1 MNSPCVHMVIAAIS
15 CLSASIHFRAG
26 VQVKMMRKMVV
37 AAMLATGLSGITAG
51 VAVTPAAAQ
60 TAQEVVWVQIEA
72 HPSLATA
79 TARARDYA
87 GSVADVNGFAL
98 GGGWYGIALGPY
110 APEDADQVLRVYRAD
125 GLIPRDSYI
134 AASSDYR
141 QQFWPLGANVLNQ
154 GVVDAPDVV
163 TSEAE
168 APTDTT
174 ESGGETATQTT
185 TTAQE
190 AVPVPAPEPA
200 DETPTEA
207 RRSEQLL
214 TRDERMDLQMML
226 KWAGFYDA
234 AIDGAFGRGTR
245 NSMAA
250 WQEANNFDV
259 TGILTTRQRS
269 ALKKQYNAVL
279 EGLGLERVLDAS
291 AGIEMMLPTA
301 VVGFD
306 RYEPPFAHYDA
317 TGDIPAKVLLI
328 SQRGDQDTLF
338 GLYDIM
344 QTLEIVPLEGPRE
357 RRKNDFVLIGENGTM
372 VSETRATLQDGKIK
386 GFTLIWPAG
395 DEERRRRLIGEME
408 KSFVRLEAALDPAAG
423 DASAQAI
430 DLVSGLDVRKPR
442 IARSGFYVDSAGLV
456 MTTSE
461 AVQSCTRLTIDDEY
475 EADVVADDANTG
487 IAVLRPKET
496 LAPLSVAQFS
506 PTAPRLQ
513 SEVAVA
519 GYSYDGVLSAP
530 SMTFG
535 VLADVRG
542 LQGETGLYRLAMTTL
557 PGDAGGPVF
566 DATGS
571 VMGML
576 LPKPQGARALPDEVV
591 FAADSNVIR
600 QVLAN
605 AGVSTKAA
613 AETGTSAPED
623 ITEVAVGMTVLISCW
638 D

>member
-1 MNSPCVHMVIAAIS
+1 MVIAAIS
-15 CLSASIHFRAG
+15 CLSASNNFRAG
-26 VQVKMMRKMVV
+26 VLVKMMRKMVV
-37 AAMLATGLSGITAG
+37 AAMLATGLSGVTAG

-60 TAQEVVWVQIEA
+60 SAQEVVWVQIEA

-79 TARARDYA
+79 TSRARAYA
-87 GSVADVNGFAL
+87 GTIEDVNGFAL

-134 AASSDYR
+134 SASSDYR
-141 QQFWPLGANVLNQ
+141 QQFWPVGANVLNR
-154 GVVDAPDVV
+154 GVVDAPDAVADDSA
-163 TSEAE
+163 TQTAAAE
-168 APTDTT
+168 ATA
-174 ESGGETATQTT
+174 ETATTGEVVAEVAPLPT
-185 TTAQE
+185 
-190 AVPVPAPEPA
+190 PEPA
-200 DETPTEA
+200 DETPADA

-214 TRDERMDLQMML
+214 TRDERMDLQTML
-226 KWAGFYDA
+226 KWAGFYNA

-250 WQEANNFDV
+250 WQEANAFDV
-259 TGILTTRQRS
+259 TGILTTLQRS

-279 EGLGLERVLDAS
+279 EGLGLERVVDAD
-291 AGIEMMLPTA
+291 AGIEMMLPTN
-301 VVGFD
+301 VVSFE

-328 SQRGDQDTLF
+328 SQRGDQDTLY

-395 DEERRRRLIGEME
+395 DEERRRRLIGEMD
-408 KSFVRLEAALDPAAG
+408 KSFVRLDAALDPAAG
-423 DASAQAI
+423 NADAQAI

-475 EADVVADDANTG
+475 EADVIADDAANG

-506 PTAPRLQ
+506 ATAPRLQ

-535 VLADVRG
+535 MLADVRG

-571 VMGML
+571 VTGML
-576 LPKPQGARALPDEVV
+576 LPKPDGARALPDEVV
-591 FAADSNVIR
+591 FAADANVIR

-613 AETGTSAPED
+613 AETGASAPED
-623 ITEVAVGMTVLISCW
+623 ITEVAVGMTVLVSCW

>member
-1 MNSPCVHMVIAAIS
+1 
-15 CLSASIHFRAG
+15 
-26 VQVKMMRKMVV
+26 MMRKMVV
-37 AAMLATGLSGITAG
+37 AAMLATGMSGLTAG
-51 VAVTPAAAQ
+51 VVATPAAAQ
-60 TAQEVVWVQIEA
+60 SAQEVVWVQIEA

-79 TARARDYA
+79 TDRARDYA
-87 GSVADVNGFAL
+87 GGIEDVNGFAL

-110 APEDADQVLRVYRAD
+110 AREDAEQVLRVYRAD

-134 AASSDYR
+134 AETSDYR
-141 QQFWPLGANVLNQ
+141 QQFWPLGANVLNR
-154 GVVDAPDVV
+154 GVIDAPEDVASDTQTDTQV
-163 TSEAE
+163 ATTEATPEPTTETTAEPTTETTAE
-168 APTDTT
+168 AAPLP
-174 ESGGETATQTT
+174 E
-185 TTAQE
+185 
-190 AVPVPAPEPA
+190 PEPA

-214 TRDERMDLQMML
+214 TRDERMELQMML
-226 KWAGFYDA
+226 KWAGFYEA

-250 WQEANNFDV
+250 WQEANAFDV
-259 TGILTTRQRS
+259 TGILTTLQR
-269 ALKKQYNAVL
+269 ATLKKQYNAVL
-279 EGLGLERVLDAS
+279 DGLGLERVVDAQ
-291 AGIEMMLPTA
+291 AGIEMMIPTG
-301 VVGFD
+301 VVAFD

-328 SQRGDQDTLF
+328 SQRGDQDTLY

-357 RRKNDFVLIGENGTM
+357 RRDNDFVLIGENGVM

-395 DEERRRRLIGEME
+395 DEERRRRLIGEMD
-408 KSFVRLEAALDPAAG
+408 KSFIRLEAALDPAAG
-423 DASAQAI
+423 EASEQAI

-442 IARSGFYVDSAGLV
+442 IARSGFYVDNAGLV

-475 EADVVADDANTG
+475 DAEIVADDAATG
-487 IAVLRPKET
+487 IAVLRPQET
-496 LAPLSVAQFS
+496 LAPLSVAHFS
-506 PTAPRLQ
+506 AGAPRLQ

-535 VLADVRG
+535 TLADVRG
-542 LQGETGLYRLAMTTL
+542 LQGETGVYRLAMTTL

-576 LPKPQGARALPDEVV
+576 LPKPGGARALPDEVV
-591 FAADSNVIR
+591 FAADADVIR
-600 QVLAN
+600 RVLAG
-605 AGVSTKAA
+605 AGVSIKAA
-613 AETGTSAPED
+613 AETAVSEPED
-623 ITEVAVGMTVLISCW
+623 ITQTAVGMTVLVSCW

>member
-1 MNSPCVHMVIAAIS
+1 
-15 CLSASIHFRAG
+15 
-26 VQVKMMRKMVV
+26 MMRKMVV
-37 AAMLATGLSGITAG
+37 AAMLATGMSGLAAG
-51 VAVTPAAAQ
+51 VATTPAAAQ
-60 TAQEVVWVQIEA
+60 SAQEVVWVQIEA

-79 TARARDYA
+79 TARARIYA
-87 GSVADVNGFAL
+87 GSIDDVNGFAL

-110 APEDADQVLRVYRAD
+110 ARDDAEQVLRVYRAD
-125 GLIPRDSYI
+125 GLIPRDAYI
-134 AASSDYR
+134 AETSDYR

-154 GVVDAPDVV
+154 GVIDAPDVA
-163 TSEAE
+163 AE
-168 APTDTT
+168 EPAAPADTQVATT
-174 ESGGETATQTT
+174 EATP
-185 TTAQE
+185 E
-190 AVPVPAPEPA
+190 AATDAESAPLPEPEPA

-214 TRDERMDLQMML
+214 TREERMDLQVML

-250 WQEANNFDV
+250 WQEANAFDV
-259 TGILTTRQRS
+259 TGILTTLQRKT
-269 ALKKQYNAVL
+269 LKNQYNAVL
-279 EGLGLERVLDAS
+279 DGLGLERVLDARV
-291 AGIEMMLPTA
+291 GIEMMIPTG
-301 VVGFD
+301 VVAFD

-328 SQRGDQDTLF
+328 SQRGDRDTLY

-357 RRKNDFVLIGENGTM
+357 RSDKDFVLIGENGTM

-395 DEERRRRLIGEME
+395 DEERRRRLIGEMD
-408 KSFVRLEAALDPAAG
+408 KSFIRLEAALDPAAG
-423 DASAQAI
+423 DPSEQAV
-430 DLVSGLDVRKPR
+430 DLVAGLDVRKPR

-475 EADVVADDANTG
+475 DADVVADDAASG
-487 IAVLRPKET
+487 IAVLRPQEP
-496 LAPLSVAQFS
+496 LAPLSVARFS
-506 PTAPRLQ
+506 TGAPRLQ

-535 VLADVRG
+535 KLADVRG
-542 LQGETGLYRLAMTTL
+542 LQGESGVYRLAMTTL

-566 DATGS
+566 DAMGS

-576 LPKPQGARALPDEVV
+576 LPKPRGSRALPDEVV
-591 FAADSNVIR
+591 FAADTNVIR
-600 QVLAN
+600 QVLAS
-605 AGVSTKAA
+605 AGVSIKAA
-613 AETGTSAPED
+613 AETGPSEPED
-623 ITEVAVGMTVLISCW
+623 ITQTAVGMTVLVSCW

>member
-1 MNSPCVHMVIAAIS
+1 MATTEATPE
-15 CLSASIHFRAG
+15 
-26 VQVKMMRKMVV
+26 V
-37 AAMLATGLSGITAG
+37 ATEAT
-51 VAVTPAAAQ
+51 P
-60 TAQEVVWVQIEA
+60 EA
-72 HPSLATA
+72 T
-79 TARARDYA
+79 T
-87 GSVADVNGFAL
+87 
-98 GGGWYGIALGPY
+98 
-110 APEDADQVLRVYRAD
+110 
-125 GLIPRDSYI
+125 
-134 AASSDYR
+134 
-141 QQFWPLGANVLNQ
+141 
-154 GVVDAPDVV
+154 
-163 TSEAE
+163 EAE
-168 APTDTT
+168 AAPLP
-174 ESGGETATQTT
+174 E
-185 TTAQE
+185 
-190 AVPVPAPEPA
+190 PEPA

-214 TRDERMDLQMML
+214 TRDERMDLQVML

-250 WQEANNFDV
+250 WQEANAFDV
-259 TGILTTRQRS
+259 TGILTTLQRET
-269 ALKKQYNAVL
+269 LKNQYNAVL
-279 EGLGLERVLDAS
+279 DGLGLERVLDAQ
-291 AGIEMMLPTA
+291 AGIEMMIPTG
-301 VVGFD
+301 VVAFD

-328 SQRGDQDTLF
+328 SQRGDQDTLY

-357 RRKNDFVLIGENGTM
+357 RRNNDFVLIGENGTM

-395 DEERRRRLIGEME
+395 DEERRRRLIGEMD
-408 KSFVRLEAALDPAAG
+408 KSFIRLEAALDPAAG
-423 DASAQAI
+423 DASEQAV
-430 DLVSGLDVRKPR
+430 DLVAGLDVRKPR

-475 EADVVADDANTG
+475 DADVVADDAATG
-487 IAVLRPKET
+487 IAVLRPQEP
-496 LAPLSVAQFS
+496 LAPLSIARFS
-506 PTAPRLQ
+506 TGAPRLQ

-535 VLADVRG
+535 KLADVRG
-542 LQGETGLYRLAMTTL
+542 LQGETGVYRLAMTTL

-566 DATGS
+566 DAMGS

-576 LPKPQGARALPDEVV
+576 LPKPGGSRALPDEVV
-591 FAADSNVIR
+591 FAADTTVIR
-600 QVLAN
+600 QVLAS
-605 AGVSTKAA
+605 AGVSIKAA
-613 AETGTSAPED
+613 AETGPSEPED
-623 ITEVAVGMTVLISCW
+623 ITQTAVGMTVLVSCW

>member
-1 MNSPCVHMVIAAIS
+1 
-15 CLSASIHFRAG
+15 
-26 VQVKMMRKMVV
+26 MMRKMVV
-37 AAMLATGLSGITAG
+37 AAMLATGMSGLTAG
-51 VAVTPAAAQ
+51 VVATPAAAQ
-60 TAQEVVWVQIEA
+60 SAQEVVWVQIEA

-87 GSVADVNGFAL
+87 GSIDDVNGFAL

-110 APEDADQVLRVYRAD
+110 ARDDAEQVLRVYRAD
-125 GLIPRDSYI
+125 GLIPRDAYI
-134 AASSDYR
+134 AETSDYR

-154 GVVDAPDVV
+154 GVIDAPEVA
-163 TSEAE
+163 AE
-168 APTDTT
+168 EPAAPTDTQVATT
-174 ESGGETATQTT
+174 EATPEVATEATPEATT
-185 TTAQE
+185 E
-190 AVPVPAPEPA
+190 AEAAPLPEPEPA

-214 TRDERMDLQMML
+214 TRDERMDLQVML

-250 WQEANNFDV
+250 WQEANAFDV
-259 TGILTTRQRS
+259 TGILTTLQRET
-269 ALKKQYNAVL
+269 LKNQYNAVL
-279 EGLGLERVLDAS
+279 DGLGLERVLDAQ
-291 AGIEMMLPTA
+291 AGIEMMIPTG
-301 VVGFD
+301 VVAFD

-328 SQRGDQDTLF
+328 SQRGDQDTLY

-357 RRKNDFVLIGENGTM
+357 RRNNDFVLIGENGTM

-395 DEERRRRLIGEME
+395 DEERRRRLIGEMD
-408 KSFVRLEAALDPAAG
+408 KSFIRLEAALDPAAG
-423 DASAQAI
+423 DASEQAV
-430 DLVSGLDVRKPR
+430 DLVAGLDVRKPR

-475 EADVVADDANTG
+475 DADVVADDAATG
-487 IAVLRPKET
+487 IAVLRPQEP
-496 LAPLSVAQFS
+496 LAPLSIARFS
-506 PTAPRLQ
+506 TGAPRLQ

-535 VLADVRG
+535 KLADVRG
-542 LQGETGLYRLAMTTL
+542 LQGETGVYRLAMTTL

-566 DATGS
+566 DAMGS

-576 LPKPQGARALPDEVV
+576 LPKPGGSRALPDEVV
-591 FAADSNVIR
+591 FAADTTVIR
-600 QVLAN
+600 QVLAS
-605 AGVSTKAA
+605 AGVSIKAA
-613 AETGTSAPED
+613 AETSPSEPED
-623 ITEVAVGMTVLISCW
+623 ITQTAVGMTVLVSCW

>member
-1 MNSPCVHMVIAAIS
+1 
-15 CLSASIHFRAG
+15 
-26 VQVKMMRKMVV
+26 MMRKMVV
-37 AAMLATGLSGITAG
+37 AAMLATGMSGLTAG
-51 VAVTPAAAQ
+51 VATTPAAAQ
-60 TAQEVVWVQIEA
+60 SAQEVVWVQIEA

-87 GSVADVNGFAL
+87 GSIDDVNGFAL

-110 APEDADQVLRVYRAD
+110 ARDDAEQVLRVYRAD
-125 GLIPRDSYI
+125 GLIPRDAYI
-134 AASSDYR
+134 AETSDYR

-154 GVVDAPDVV
+154 GVIDAPEVAAEEPAVPTDTQVA
-163 TSEAE
+163 TTEATPEAATEATPEATTEAE
-168 APTDTT
+168 AAPLP
-174 ESGGETATQTT
+174 E
-185 TTAQE
+185 
-190 AVPVPAPEPA
+190 PEPA

-214 TRDERMDLQMML
+214 TRDERMDLQVML

-250 WQEANNFDV
+250 WQEANAFDV
-259 TGILTTRQRS
+259 TGILTTLQRET
-269 ALKKQYNAVL
+269 LKNQYNAVL
-279 EGLGLERVLDAS
+279 DGLGLERVLDAH
-291 AGIEMMLPTA
+291 AGIEMMIPTG
-301 VVGFD
+301 VVAFD

-328 SQRGDQDTLF
+328 SQRGDQDTLY

-357 RRKNDFVLIGENGTM
+357 RRNNDFVLIGENGTM

-395 DEERRRRLIGEME
+395 DEERRRRLIGEMD
-408 KSFVRLEAALDPAAG
+408 KSFIRLEAALDPAAG
-423 DASAQAI
+423 DASEQAV
-430 DLVSGLDVRKPR
+430 DLVAGLDVRKPR

-475 EADVVADDANTG
+475 DADVVADDAATG
-487 IAVLRPKET
+487 IAVLRPQEP
-496 LAPLSVAQFS
+496 LAPLSIARFS
-506 PTAPRLQ
+506 TGAPRLQ

-535 VLADVRG
+535 KLADVRG
-542 LQGETGLYRLAMTTL
+542 LQGETGVYRLAMTTL

-566 DATGS
+566 DAMGS

-576 LPKPQGARALPDEVV
+576 LPKPGGSRALPDEVV
-591 FAADSNVIR
+591 FAADTTVIR
-600 QVLAN
+600 QVLAS
-605 AGVSTKAA
+605 AGVSIKAA
-613 AETGTSAPED
+613 AETGPSEPED
-623 ITEVAVGMTVLISCW
+623 ITQTAVGMTVLVSCW

>member
-1 MNSPCVHMVIAAIS
+1 
-15 CLSASIHFRAG
+15 
-26 VQVKMMRKMVV
+26 MMRKMVV
-37 AAMLATGLSGITAG
+37 AAMLATGMSGLTAG
-51 VAVTPAAAQ
+51 VATTPAAAQ
-60 TAQEVVWVQIEA
+60 SAQEVVWVQIEA

-87 GSVADVNGFAL
+87 GSIDDVNGFAL

-110 APEDADQVLRVYRAD
+110 ARDDAEQVLRVYRAD
-125 GLIPRDSYI
+125 GLIPRDAYI
-134 AASSDYR
+134 AETSDYR

-154 GVVDAPDVV
+154 GVIDAPEVA
-163 TSEAE
+163 TEEPA
-168 APTDTT
+168 APTDTQVATT
-174 ESGGETATQTT
+174 EATPEVATEATT
-185 TTAQE
+185 E
-190 AVPVPAPEPA
+190 AEAAPLPEPEPA

-214 TRDERMDLQMML
+214 TRDERMDLQVML

-250 WQEANNFDV
+250 WQEANAFDV
-259 TGILTTRQRS
+259 TGILTTLQRET
-269 ALKKQYNAVL
+269 LKNQYNAVL
-279 EGLGLERVLDAS
+279 DGLGLERVLDAQ
-291 AGIEMMLPTA
+291 AGIEMMIPTG
-301 VVGFD
+301 VVAFD

-328 SQRGDQDTLF
+328 SQRGDQDTLY

-357 RRKNDFVLIGENGTM
+357 RRNNDFVLIGENGTM

-395 DEERRRRLIGEME
+395 DEERRRRLIGEMD
-408 KSFVRLEAALDPAAG
+408 KSFIRLEAALDPAAG
-423 DASAQAI
+423 DASEQAV
-430 DLVSGLDVRKPR
+430 DLVAGLDVRKPR

-475 EADVVADDANTG
+475 DADVVADDAATG
-487 IAVLRPKET
+487 IAVLRPQEP
-496 LAPLSVAQFS
+496 LAPLSIARFS
-506 PTAPRLQ
+506 TGAPRLQ

-535 VLADVRG
+535 KLADVRG
-542 LQGETGLYRLAMTTL
+542 LQGETGVYRLAMTTL

-566 DATGS
+566 DAMGS

-576 LPKPQGARALPDEVV
+576 LPKPGGSRALPDEVV
-591 FAADSNVIR
+591 FAADTTVIR
-600 QVLAN
+600 QVLAS
-605 AGVSTKAA
+605 AGVSIKAA
-613 AETGTSAPED
+613 AETGPSEPED
-623 ITEVAVGMTVLISCW
+623 ITQTAVGMTVLVSCW

>member
-1 MNSPCVHMVIAAIS
+1 
-15 CLSASIHFRAG
+15 
-26 VQVKMMRKMVV
+26 MRKMVV
-37 AAMLATGLSGITAG
+37 AAMLATGMSGLTAG
-51 VAVTPAAAQ
+51 VATTPAAAQ
-60 TAQEVVWVQIEA
+60 SAQEVVWVQIEA

-87 GSVADVNGFAL
+87 GSIDDVNGFAL

-110 APEDADQVLRVYRAD
+110 ARDDAEQVLRVYRAD
-125 GLIPRDSYI
+125 GLIPRDAYI
-134 AASSDYR
+134 AETSDYR

-154 GVVDAPDVV
+154 GVIDAPEVA
-163 TSEAE
+163 AE
-168 APTDTT
+168 EPAAPTDTQVATT
-174 ESGGETATQTT
+174 EATPEVATEATPEATT
-185 TTAQE
+185 E
-190 AVPVPAPEPA
+190 AEAAPLPEPEPA

-214 TRDERMDLQMML
+214 TRDERMDLQVML

-250 WQEANNFDV
+250 WQEANAFDV
-259 TGILTTRQRS
+259 TGILTTLQRET
-269 ALKKQYNAVL
+269 LKNQYNAVL
-279 EGLGLERVLDAS
+279 DGLGLERVLDAQ
-291 AGIEMMLPTA
+291 AGIEMMIPTG
-301 VVGFD
+301 VVAFD

-328 SQRGDQDTLF
+328 SQRGDQDTLY

-357 RRKNDFVLIGENGTM
+357 RRNNDFVLIGENGTM

-395 DEERRRRLIGEME
+395 DEERRRRLIGEMD
-408 KSFVRLEAALDPAAG
+408 KSFIRLEAALDPAAG
-423 DASAQAI
+423 DASEQAV
-430 DLVSGLDVRKPR
+430 DLVAGLDVRKPR

-475 EADVVADDANTG
+475 DADVVADDAATG
-487 IAVLRPKET
+487 IAVLRPQEP
-496 LAPLSVAQFS
+496 LAPLSIARFS
-506 PTAPRLQ
+506 TGAPRLQ

-535 VLADVRG
+535 KLADVRG
-542 LQGETGLYRLAMTTL
+542 LQGETGVYRLAMTTL

-566 DATGS
+566 DAMGS

-576 LPKPQGARALPDEVV
+576 LPKPGGSRALPDEVV
-591 FAADSNVIR
+591 FAADTTVIR
-600 QVLAN
+600 QVLAS
-605 AGVSTKAA
+605 AGVSIKAA
-613 AETGTSAPED
+613 AETGPSEPED
-623 ITEVAVGMTVLISCW
+623 ITQTAVGMTVLVSCW